1 MAIVIARWLAN
12 STGQPSVVF
21 ELLLGIVVGSIGLW
35 IGHPLFDFFA
45 NMEVAGEILSDFW
58 SSNETLASYL
68 NQYSEDHSLSD
79 SFRESLDSPLAPTW
93 ISIVHILWAF
103 ANLGVLLLL
112 FNAGL
117 ETSVTEM
124 KKVGGRAAAVAA
136 VGIAAPFLLAYVACF
151 LLHVQ
156 MDFSAHAFLAA
167 TLCATSVGISARV
180 FEDLK
185 KLDSAESRLVMG
197 AAVIDDILGLILLS
211 LVVGVVA
218 TGSISVYPMI
228 NTLLVAFAFLVAVF
242 FAGDRIAGWGA
253 KIFQRLDPKFSRL
266 LFPLF
271 LMFVLAL
278 VSESIHLA
286 AIIGAF
292 AAGLVLN
299 ENHFQ
304 SGTDSIHN
312 NIAPLERF
320 FAPLFFLL
328 VGMQVRL
335 DSMFDWSTLLL
346 ASVLTVAAV
355 AGKVV
360 TGLVAGKEMNA
371 MVIGWGMVPR
381 GEVGLVFLGIGRGLG
396 VLNEVIFSALVIV
409 VIVTTLLAP
418 IQLKRALVSEESPVV
433 E

>member
-1 MAIVIARWLAN
+1 M
-12 STGQPSVVF
+12 
-21 ELLLGIVVGSIGLW
+21 
-35 IGHPLFDFFA
+35 
-45 NMEVAGEILSDFW
+45 
-58 SSNETLASYL
+58 
-68 NQYSEDHSLSD
+68 
-79 SFRESLDSPLAPTW
+79 
-93 ISIVHILWAF
+93 
-103 ANLGVLLLL
+103 
-112 FNAGL
+112 
-117 ETSVTEM
+117 
-124 KKVGGRAAAVAA
+124 
-136 VGIAAPFLLAYVACF
+136 
-151 LLHVQ
+151 
-156 MDFSAHAFLAA
+156 
-167 TLCATSVGISARV
+167 
-180 FEDLK
+180 
-185 KLDSAESRLVMG
+185 
-197 AAVIDDILGLILLS
+197 
-211 LVVGVVA
+211 
-218 TGSISVYPMI
+218 
-228 NTLLVAFAFLVAVF
+228 
-242 FAGDRIAGWGA
+242 
-253 KIFQRLDPKFSRL
+253 

-335 DSMFDWSTLLL
+335 DSMFDSSTLLL
-346 ASVLTVAAV
+346 AAILTVAAV

-371 MVIGWGMVPR
+371 MVVGWGMVPR

-418 IQLKRALVSEESPVV
+418 IQLKRALVSAESAVV